1 MRCSKRP
8 EAGVTLCL
16 SPHLDDGVLSCASL
30 LGRAAR
36 PVIATFFSEGDELYA
51 ARRAEDREACRRL
64 GAECRQL
71 GLRDDRF
78 RNFMEIVSAPTP
90 VTKRS
95 QRALAALL
103 AELNP
108 ELVLAP
114 LGVGHHVD
122 HREVREAATA
132 LVEPGR
138 LLYYE
143 DRPYALVRGQVE
155 FTLGLRPAPDWRSYF
170 AAQYVKTYLG
180 AYPRERV
187 KAAWGAAAPLAGF
200 ECVRELPP
208 PDLWPLG
215 AYATQL
221 GDLFASPAAMERS
234 YAGRPERYWAS
245 QYETTTP

>member
-1 MRCSKRP
+1 MRLRCSKRP

-103 AELNP
+103 AELRP

-234 YAGRPERYWAS
+234 YAGRPERYWAR
-245 QYETTTP
+245 TPA

>member
-1 MRCSKRP
+1 MRLRCSKRP

-208 PDLWPLG
+208 PDLWPLR
-215 AYATQL
+215 AYGTQL
-221 GDLFASPAAMERS
+221 GDLFASPAAMARS
-234 YAGRPERYWAS
+234 YAARPERYWAR
-245 QYETTTP
+245 TPA

>member
-1 MRCSKRP
+1 
-8 EAGVTLCL
+8 
-16 SPHLDDGVLSCASL
+16 
-30 LGRAAR
+30 
-36 PVIATFFSEGDELYA
+36 
-51 ARRAEDREACRRL
+51 
-64 GAECRQL
+64 
-71 GLRDDRF
+71 
-78 RNFMEIVSAPTP
+78 
-90 VTKRS
+90 
-95 QRALAALL
+95 
-103 AELNP
+103 
-108 ELVLAP
+108 LVLAP

-234 YAGRPERYWAS
+234 YAGRPERYWAR
-245 QYETTTP
+245 TPA

>member
-1 MRCSKRP
+1 MRLRCSKRP

-155 FTLGLRPAPDWRSYF
+155 FTLGLRPAPDGRSYF
-170 AAQYVKTYLG
+170 AALYVKTYLG
-180 AYPRERV
+180 AYPRVWV

-234 YAGRPERYWAS
+234 YAGRPERYWAR
-245 QYETTTP
+245 TPA

>member
-234 YAGRPERYWAS
+234 YAGRPERYWAR
-245 QYETTTP
+245 TPA

>member
-1 MRCSKRP
+1 
-8 EAGVTLCL
+8 L

-103 AELNP
+103 AELRP

-221 GDLFASPAAMERS
+221 GDLFALPAAMERS

>member
-1 MRCSKRP
+1 
-8 EAGVTLCL
+8 L

-234 YAGRPERYWAS
+234 YAARPERYWARR
-245 QYETTTP
+245 PA

>member
-1 MRCSKRP
+1 
-8 EAGVTLCL
+8 L

-200 ECVRELPP
+200 ECVRELLP

-234 YAGRPERYWAS
+234 YAARPERYWAR
-245 QYETTTP
+245 TPA

>member
-30 LGRAAR
+30 LAGAAR
-36 PVIATFFSEGDELYA
+36 PVIATFFSAGDRLYA

-64 GAECRQL
+64 GAEWRHL

-78 RNFMEIVSAPTP
+78 RSFVEIIGAPTP

-234 YAGRPERYWAS
+234 YAGRPERYWAR
-245 QYETTTP
+245 TPA

>member
-1 MRCSKRP
+1 
-8 EAGVTLCL
+8 L

-234 YAGRPERYWAS
+234 YAGRPERYWAR
-245 QYETTTP
+245 TPA

>member
-1 MRCSKRP
+1 M
-8 EAGVTLCL
+8 

-234 YAGRPERYWAS
+234 YAGRPERYWAR
-245 QYETTTP
+245 TPA

>member
-1 MRCSKRP
+1 MRLRCSKRP

-234 YAGRPERYWAS
+234 YAGRPERYWAR
-245 QYETTTP
+245 TPA

>member
-1 MRCSKRP
+1 
-8 EAGVTLCL
+8 L

-187 KAAWGAAAPLAGF
+187 KAAWGAAAPVAGF

-234 YAGRPERYWAS
+234 YAGRPERYWAR
-245 QYETTTP
+245 TPA

>member
-1 MRCSKRP
+1 MRLRCSKRP

-122 HREVREAATA
+122 HREVREAAKA

-234 YAGRPERYWAS
+234 YAARPERYWARR
-245 QYETTTP
+245 PA

>member
-1 MRCSKRP
+1 M
-8 EAGVTLCL
+8 

-71 GLRDDRF
+71 GLRDDRV
-78 RNFMEIVSAPTP
+78 RNFREIVRAPTP

-170 AAQYVKTYLG
+170 AAQYVKTSLG

-234 YAGRPERYWAS
+234 YAGRPERYWAR
-245 QYETTTP
+245 TPA

>member
-1 MRCSKRP
+1 
-8 EAGVTLCL
+8 L

-187 KAAWGAAAPLAGF
+187 TAAWGAAAPLAGF

-234 YAGRPERYWAS
+234 YAARPERYWARR
-245 QYETTTP
+245 PA

>member
-1 MRCSKRP
+1 MRLRCSKRP

-234 YAGRPERYWAS
+234 YAARPERYWARR
-245 QYETTTP
+245 PA

>member
-1 MRCSKRP
+1 M
-8 EAGVTLCL
+8 
-16 SPHLDDGVLSCASL
+16 LSCASL
-30 LGRAAR
+30 LAGAGRA
-36 PVIATFFSEGDELYA
+36 VIATFFSAGDRLYA

-64 GAECRQL
+64 GVECRQL

-78 RNFMEIVSAPTP
+78 RSFVEIIGAPTP

-95 QRALAALL
+95 RRALAALL
-103 AELNP
+103 EELRP

-155 FTLGLRPAPDWRSYF
+155 FTLGLRPAPEWRSYF
-170 AAQYVKTYLG
+170 AAHYVKTYLG
-180 AYPRERV
+180 SFSRETVR
-187 KAAWGAAAPLAGF
+187 AAWGAALPVRGLR
-200 ECVRELPP
+200 CVRELPP
-208 PDLWPLG
+208 PELGPLR
-215 AYATQL
+215 AYGTQL
-221 GDLFASPAAMERS
+221 GDLFASPAAMARS
-234 YAGRPERYWAS
+234 YAARPERYWARR
-245 QYETTTP
+245 PA